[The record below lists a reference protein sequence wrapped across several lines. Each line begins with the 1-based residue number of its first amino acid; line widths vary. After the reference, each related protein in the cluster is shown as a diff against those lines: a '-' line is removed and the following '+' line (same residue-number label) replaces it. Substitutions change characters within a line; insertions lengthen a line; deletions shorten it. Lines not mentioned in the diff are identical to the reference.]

1 MLRANRPRPAFH
13 AMRTAVRESPRNWRM
28 WQNLQYVSL
37 DVDELQTA
45 MLAVRRLVELDEEG
59 SSSRHDLQ
67 RSVDTV
73 VDVRVLGY
81 VSVVCLYFS
90 LFILTLVKSI
100 LASKALTQ
108 FESAAAATVAN
119 DVDVEQRRTLANV
132 LLGNVLELLRFTSAK
147 LSASD
152 ELWTIIALTHERLA
166 RQSATTTTSRL
177 AHCTRAI
184 DARLKALRAADPS
197 RLNGPL
203 SPLSSRMSPTPLW
216 PSPNRTCCML
226 QSLTLL
232 LSHHHLLLQ
241 QQQTHQKQQTHQHLL
256 IHHQLMVLHCQHSM
270 QRRTQCAANVVVA
283 TETDVVGKACFGGA
297 FRNA

>member
-1 MLRANRPRPAFH
+1 
-13 AMRTAVRESPRNWRM
+13 M

-184 DARLKALRAADPS
+184 DARLKALRAAESVSPEWASIATQFSHVANAAMAVAESYMLHASISDSSPQPSSPAAATTTNSSKATNSSTSSYSSSVNGSSLSAFDAVEAISVPPMSSS
-197 RLNGPL
+197 RLKLTSLAKRASAVHSEMREFLEL
-203 SPLSSRMSPTPLW
+203 SETIDKLTAVEKQSR
-216 PSPNRTCCML
+216 
-226 QSLTLL
+226 
-232 LSHHHLLLQ
+232 
-241 QQQTHQKQQTHQHLL
+241 K
-256 IHHQLMVLHCQHSM
+256 
-270 QRRTQCAANVVVA
+270 
-283 TETDVVGKACFGGA
+283 
-297 FRNA
+297 